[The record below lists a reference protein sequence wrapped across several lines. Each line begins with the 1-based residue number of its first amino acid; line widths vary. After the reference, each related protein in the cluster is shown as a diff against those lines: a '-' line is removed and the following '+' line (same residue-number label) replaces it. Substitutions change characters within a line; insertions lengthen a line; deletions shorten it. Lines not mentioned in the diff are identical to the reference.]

1 MGLSNSNTALASLN
15 NQEFLVNLNSY
26 NNDGF
31 GENIGN
37 GTTNLYIIRTPLAR
51 WNEECTVLDSHSMH
65 HAILLNK
72 PRICE
77 SLEKYRNE
85 ELNEKRL
92 KRLKEETEK
101 LKRQQQLQAQAIA
114 TNVANAA
121 ANAAVAA
128 TSASATTNLAETV
141 GSGTVESQAAVPP
154 VTGLPEQE
162 QAQEMM
168 VTGTS
173 AVEVEQ
179 TTIQTGTQAQ
189 VPSEVEPTLN
199 TNQTGMIYLILSI
212 IYFAIFI
219 TDILVLKVL
228 PPLNF

>member
-1 MGLSNSNTALASLN
+1 
-15 NQEFLVNLNSY
+15 
-26 NNDGF
+26 
-31 GENIGN
+31 
-37 GTTNLYIIRTPLAR
+37 
-51 WNEECTVLDSHSMH
+51 MH

-114 TNVANAA
+114 TNVANVANAA

-141 GSGTVESQAAVPP
+141 ASGAVESQAAVPL

-173 AVEVEQ
+173 AVSVEQ
-179 TTIQTGTQAQ
+179 TTIQTGIQAQ
-189 VPSEVEPTLN
+189 VPSEVAPTLN
-199 TNQTGMIYLILSI
+199 TNQNGMIYLIQSI

-219 TDILVLKVL
+219 TDILV
-228 PPLNF
+228 